1 MILYQISLR
10 FQLLKQERKL
20 KLKKRELST
29 LREVLARRVM
39 KNSMIMDSRRETQ
52 PSLPLLISAN
62 KRREQISTNK

>member
-39 KNSMIMDSRRETQ
+39 KNSMIMDSRRETP

-62 KRREQISTNK
+62 KRRELISTNK